1 MAVSHDYD
9 PERQCLTIR
18 IDGAFDFSIHK
29 AFRDAYTR
37 PDGHPR
43 SYVVDA
49 AGTDRIDSSALG
61 MLVLLCEEA
70 GSRNAE
76 VHLVNLSPALR
87 HILRVAGFNRRA
99 TIH

>member
-1 MAVSHDYD
+1 MGVSNDYD
-9 PERQCLTIR
+9 HEQQCLTIR

-29 AFRDAYTR
+29 AFRDAYAR
-37 PDGHPR
+37 LDARPR

-70 GSRNAE
+70 GSRNAQ
-76 VHLVNLSPALR
+76 VHLVNCSPVLR
-87 HILRVAGFNRRA
+87 NILRVAGFNRRV
-99 TIH
+99 TVH